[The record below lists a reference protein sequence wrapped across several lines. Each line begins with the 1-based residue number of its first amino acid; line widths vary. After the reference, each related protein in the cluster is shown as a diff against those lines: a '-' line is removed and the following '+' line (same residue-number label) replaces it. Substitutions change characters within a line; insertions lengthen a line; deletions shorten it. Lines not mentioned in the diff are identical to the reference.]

1 MDETYN
7 ATIPTFAARRDMI
20 FWGFSGD
27 VPFGDEAKYGK
38 LFLTVFDL
46 MNSSNGHLVTEGGGV
61 VIYPLKTEE
70 VNFIEL
76 FGEIYFQQGS
86 YARDVGNSAV
96 FIGDVDQHDAF
107 ALNVGAKGKLP
118 PIPVWGDKKFIPY
131 AEGSYV
137 EVSGDDNSTDDENSN
152 FVSLENNNRT
162 LVVENG
168 YYGYDIDSNY
178 RGVRAALGFT
188 LGDVYFEA
196 LYAYFELQDNSGGR
210 VAGDASRSPK
220 IGDEVDLTL
229 GFVYSAN
236 VKVQIQNGML
246 FDSHALGQKSHT
258 NISLLSIILDF

>member
-1 MDETYN
+1 
-7 ATIPTFAARRDMI
+7 
-20 FWGFSGD
+20 
-27 VPFGDEAKYGK
+27 
-38 LFLTVFDL
+38 
-46 MNSSNGHLVTEGGGV
+46 MNTSNSHLITEGGGL

-86 YARDVGNSAV
+86 YARDVGNGAV
-96 FIGDVDQHDAF
+96 FIGDIDQKDAF
-107 ALNVGAKGKLP
+107 ALNVGAKAKMF
-118 PIPVWGDKKFIPY
+118 PITVWNNNKFIPY

-137 EVSGDDNSTDDENSN
+137 EVSGDDDSTDTENSN

-168 YYGYDIDSNY
+168 YYGYDIDANY

-210 VAGDASRSPK
+210 VAGGASRSPK

-236 VKVQIQNGML
+236 LRIQVQNGML
-246 FDSHALGQKSHT
+246 FDSKALGQKSET
-258 NISLLSIILDF
+258 QITLVSIILEF